1 MLELIEIIGYCAMTS
16 ATLIYFP
23 LIYKIVKSKSVESIS
38 YVSLCLE
45 IITDV
50 LWFIYALENKIKPL
64 MYSSIILFS
73 SALLVIYF
81 KYKYRKKEKIEKTQ
95 VEVKV

>member
-50 LWFIYALENKIKPL
+50 LWFIYSLENEIKPL

-73 SALLVIYF
+73 SALLVVYF
-81 KYKYRKKEKIEKTQ
+81 KYKYRKKENVRKSD
-95 VEVKV
+95 

>member
-1 MLELIEIIGYCAMTS
+1 MLELIELIGYSAMTS

-45 IITDV
+45 IITDM
-50 LWFIYALENKIKPL
+50 LWFIYALEKEIKPL
-64 MYSSIILFS
+64 MYSSIILFL
-73 SALLVIYF
+73 SALLVIYL
-81 KYKYRKKEKIEKTQ
+81 KYKYIKKEKSEKTEL
-95 VEVKV
+95 EVKV